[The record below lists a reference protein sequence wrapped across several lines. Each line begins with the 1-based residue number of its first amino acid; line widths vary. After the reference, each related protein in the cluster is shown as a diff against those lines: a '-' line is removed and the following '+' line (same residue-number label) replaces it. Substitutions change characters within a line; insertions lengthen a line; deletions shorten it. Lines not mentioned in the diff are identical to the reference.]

1 MQMQDTNWSSY
12 HSHVFPQ
19 DNQDLSSLPPAVP
32 RTPPIQLPVQDA
44 APDPQAASS
53 RVALVCPRKRKA
65 GNGQSARQPD
75 DPVVLTRELLE
86 GLFDRS
92 LASASEALGICPTA
106 IKKACRRLGI
116 DKWPYKGSAGRSSNS
131 PTPPSSSSGSGKYAP
146 SVEVSACE
154 DLPLSSHQVNSFTIC
169 QRRFVPFKC
178 DSMFTDFPHF
188 HMQAEELHCK
198 TEIGYSSSCQDAQH
212 RPQLQRR
219 DSLEKYARML
229 AVPPGEEGRGEAMFW
244 KELLA
249 NLPAEAKGRSVV
261 ADFDFGCSV

>member
-154 DLPLSSHQVNSFTIC
+154 DLPLSSHQVDSLFLADAVSSD
-169 QRRFVPFKC
+169 QLPFQELFMDEVFMPSSYNAC
-178 DSMFTDFPHF
+178 DS
-188 HMQAEELHCK
+188 
-198 TEIGYSSSCQDAQH
+198 EIGYSSSCQDAQH